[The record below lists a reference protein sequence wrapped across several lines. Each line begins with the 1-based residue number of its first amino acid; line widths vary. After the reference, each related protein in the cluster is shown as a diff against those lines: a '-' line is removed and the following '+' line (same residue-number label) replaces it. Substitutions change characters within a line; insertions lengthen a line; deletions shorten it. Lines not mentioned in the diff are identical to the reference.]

1 MGDISLKGR
10 SPILRQ
16 GFAAGGIAKTASKEA
31 KSFVERVG
39 GSEKGKPHSTKEGRT
54 ASGTRKIKR
63 FLEERARKRKAG
75 PQAPSAK
82 APKYSSGPRNPWE
95 RKEYSPGPRDPR
107 EPKDYQAMKKGFE
120 IELPDKKGYQAMKKG
135 GKADKNWIQS
145 VNKSI
150 KKRGTKGKCTPI
162 TKKGCTGRAKA
173 LAKTFKKMAKK
184 RKAA

>member
-16 GFAAGGIAKTASKEA
+16 GFAAGGIARTYRD
-31 KSFVERVG
+31 KSFAERVG

-54 ASGTRKIKR
+54 ASGKRKIKR
-63 FLEERARKRKAG
+63 FLQRYTDKYKNPKRQF
-75 PQAPSAK
+75 PPAPPTWSNM
-82 APKYSSGPRNPWE
+82 PRNPME
-95 RKEYSPGPRDPR
+95 KRK
-107 EPKDYQAMKKGFE
+107 YQP
-120 IELPDKKGYQAMKKG
+120 LKKG